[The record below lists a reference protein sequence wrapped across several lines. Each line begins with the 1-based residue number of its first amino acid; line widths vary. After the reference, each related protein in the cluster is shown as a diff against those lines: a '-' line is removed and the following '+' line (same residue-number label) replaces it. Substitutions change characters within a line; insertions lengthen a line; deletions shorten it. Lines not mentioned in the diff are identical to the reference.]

1 MSVRLRHWHS
11 PRGVRHAWITDTV
24 DENGKRHLKTFDR
37 KRDADLYHLRVSAD
51 ARAVKMKTS
60 TRDEIRVLIAVVLRL
75 DRTID
80 RLVRE
85 VRASRYPGR
94 AQK

>member
-1 MSVRLRHWHS
+1 MSVRLRYWRS
-11 PRGVRHAWITDTV
+11 PRGVRYAWIADTV

-37 KRDADLYHLRVSAD
+37 KRDADLYHLRVSTD
-51 ARAVKMKTS
+51 VRAVKMKTT
-60 TRDEIRVLIAVVLRL
+60 TRDEVRVLIAVVLRL

-85 VRASRYPGR
+85 VRALRGR
-94 AQK
+94 RS